1 MNVALI
7 LAGGN
12 GTRMGASVPKQFIQ
26 LSGKPI
32 LIYTLE
38 AFASHPEIDEICLIC
53 PRDSIDYTKE
63 LIVKYNIPKVSRVV
77 PGGAARR
84 ESSKIGIF
92 KLMEDHSE
100 DDIVLIHDA
109 ARPNVSARIISD
121 NIASA
126 QENGACET
134 AVRTSDTIAVSAD
147 GKHIQSIPDRSVLY
161 NVQTPQTFRLGL
173 IYKAHAFADAN
184 ENFKEVTDD
193 AALILQ
199 SGGEMFLV
207 EGDRLNIKITTEE
220 DLRILCSIMP

>member
-1 MNVALI
+1 MNIALI
-7 LAGGN
+7 LAGGK

-26 LSGKPI
+26 HNDKPI
-32 LIYTLE
+32 LIYTVE
-38 AFASHPEIDEICLIC
+38 AFAKHPEIDEICLIC
-53 PRDSIDYTKE
+53 PQENIDYTKE
-63 LIVKYNIPKVSRVV
+63 LIAKYNMPKVSRIAS
-77 PGGAARR
+77 GGASRR

-126 QENGACET
+126 RENGACET
-134 AVRTSDTIAVSAD
+134 VVRTSDTIAVSAD
-147 GKHIQSIPDRSVLY
+147 GRRIQSIPDRNVLY
-161 NVQTPQTFRLGL
+161 NVQTPQSFRLGL
-173 IYKAHAFADAN
+173 IYKAHIFADAN
-184 ENFKEVTDD
+184 VSQKEVTDD

-199 SGGEMFLV
+199 SGGEMFIV